1 MRVRAIAIASEH
13 ANTVGTVEL
22 ECTAAGLEVTY
33 VDAARVGGDGATV
46 AFTTNQRMVIDWSR
60 VLQARPLGSA
70 NLLEFELPHAGPQ
83 RCLLVHFTTGN
94 EVTLQVVQQR
104 RLLLRL
110 WIMGIA
116 VVVAS
121 GIALAAPRMS
131 PGIGPIAGL
140 VSGVLF
146 AGLLITI
153 GLTTERWLADG
164 GRRSRA
170 IRDAFIGDLLS
181 FMPELNR
188 DPLAPAPKP
197 FKLPRFDRIL
207 PRTTL
212 AISLTLAGA
221 LLAALVM
228 FRWIVSAPTSSEV
241 EQMHAAPVTRE
252 PARLEA
258 PPAEE
263 LRPAPTPLPTIAA
276 PPPVDTAEPTHANQ
290 DSTAVARVTGPCDCP
305 RSDSLL
311 WSKPI
316 PSLSLV
322 VLASR
327 RYKRKEHDRVELEFA
342 AINNSNQDIS
352 ELTSM
357 AEFFQQDPPPSS
369 KLISVSTRAV
379 YFDGP
384 LRPGA
389 AIKWHVDAEG
399 MTFRLHPAAEN
410 GRPITGTIDEHG
422 DNAAPTNSIALLLK
436 AHNRPVRLHGAMLLA
451 YLRDP
456 RARDAAVELGDS
468 MRDSE
473 SSYLRRLMEAL
484 GEIRTCQVQVST
496 SGAHRRVFACVFNT
510 ADTPRT
516 PVQVVVRALDATVSL
531 ADPVGNPPQMLAE
544 SSVALPGGLP
554 AKAGVFAQ
562 IDLDFGKLDATP
574 AAYEVAAQTAA
585 AGN

>member
-33 VDAARVGGDGATV
+33 VDAARVGADGATV
-46 AFTTNQRMVIDWSR
+46 AFTINQRMIIDWSQ

-70 NLLEFELPHAGPQ
+70 NLLELDLPHAGAQ

-116 VVVAS
+116 VVLAS

-131 PGIGPIAGL
+131 PSIGPIAGL

-153 GLTTERWLADG
+153 GLTAERWLADG

-170 IRDAFIGDLLS
+170 IRDALIGELLS

-188 DPLAPAPKP
+188 DPLAPAPRP
-197 FKLPRFDRIL
+197 FKLPRFDRVL

-228 FRWIVSAPTSSEV
+228 FRWIVSAPSSSEV
-241 EQMHAAPVTRE
+241 AQIHTQRVAKE
-252 PARLEA
+252 PARIEVEQ
-258 PPAEE
+258 P
-263 LRPAPTPLPTIAA
+263 RSAPTPVPLPT
-276 PPPVDTAEPTHANQ
+276 VTEPTVADAAVASRPSQ
-290 DSTAVARVTGPCDCP
+290 DNTAVARLTGPCDCP

-327 RYKRKEHDRVELEFA
+327 RYKRKEHDRVEVEFA
-342 AINNSNQDIS
+342 AINNSNKDIS

-468 MRDSE
+468 LRDSE
-473 SSYLRRLMEAL
+473 SGYLRRLMEAL

-496 SGAHRRVFACVFNT
+496 NGAHRRVFACVFNT

-516 PVQVVVRALDATVSL
+516 PVQVLVRALDATVSL

-544 SSVALPGGLP
+544 SSVALPGSLP
-554 AKAGVFAQ
+554 AKAGVFTQ
-562 IDLDFGKLDATP
+562 IDVDFGKMDATP

>member
-1 MRVRAIAIASEH
+1 
-13 ANTVGTVEL
+13 
-22 ECTAAGLEVTY
+22 
-33 VDAARVGGDGATV
+33 
-46 AFTTNQRMVIDWSR
+46 
-60 VLQARPLGSA
+60 
-70 NLLEFELPHAGPQ
+70 
-83 RCLLVHFTTGN
+83 
-94 EVTLQVVQQR
+94 
-104 RLLLRL
+104 
-110 WIMGIA
+110 
-116 VVVAS
+116 
-121 GIALAAPRMS
+121 
-131 PGIGPIAGL
+131 
-140 VSGVLF
+140 VLF

-153 GLTTERWLADG
+153 GLTAERWLADG

-170 IRDAFIGDLLS
+170 IRDSFIGDLLS

-197 FKLPRFDRIL
+197 FKLPRFDRVL

-228 FRWIVSAPTSSEV
+228 FRWMVSAPTSSEV
-241 EQMHAAPVTRE
+241 ASMHAPRVAQE
-252 PARLEA
+252 PARIEV
-258 PPAEE
+258 EE
-263 LRPAPTPLPTIAA
+263 PRIAQAPAPLPLPTL
-276 PPPVDTAEPTHANQ
+276 AEPNLADAAVPSRSRQ
-290 DSTAVARVTGPCDCP
+290 DSTAVARLTGPCDCP

-327 RYKRKEHDRVELEFA
+327 RYKRKERDRVELEFA
-342 AINNSNQDIS
+342 AINNSNKDIS

-399 MTFRLHPAAEN
+399 MTFRLHPAAED

-468 MRDSE
+468 LRDSE

-484 GEIRTCQVQVST
+484 GELRTCQVQVST

-510 ADTPRT
+510 TDTPRT

-531 ADPVGNPPQMLAE
+531 ADPVGNPPQMVAE
-544 SSVALPGGLP
+544 SSVVLPGSLA
-554 AKAGVFAQ
+554 AKSGVFAQ
-562 IDLDFGKLDATP
+562 IDVDFGKLDATP
-574 AAYEVAAQTAA
+574 AAYEVAAQIAA

>member
-22 ECTAAGLEVTY
+22 ECAAAGLEVTY
-33 VDAARVGGDGATV
+33 VDAARVGADGATV
-46 AFTTNQRMVIDWSR
+46 AFSTNQRMVIDWSH
-60 VLQARPLGSA
+60 VQQARPLGSA
-70 NLLEFELPHAGPQ
+70 NLLEFSLPHAGTQ
-83 RCLLVHFTTGN
+83 SCLLVHFTTGN

-110 WIMGIA
+110 WITGIA

-131 PGIGPIAGL
+131 PSIGPIAGL

-153 GLTTERWLADG
+153 GLTAERWLADG

-170 IRDAFIGDLLS
+170 IRDAFIGELLS
-181 FMPELNR
+181 FLPELNR
-188 DPLAPAPKP
+188 DPLAPAPKA
-197 FKLPRFDRIL
+197 FKLPRFDRVL

-212 AISLTLAGA
+212 AISLALAGA
-221 LLAALVM
+221 LLAALIM
-228 FRWIVSAPTSSEV
+228 FRWMVSAPTSSEV
-241 EQMHAAPVTRE
+241 AQVHVPRVATE
-252 PARLEA
+252 PARIEV
-258 PPAEE
+258 AEVE
-263 LRPAPTPLPTIAA
+263 QPRPTPAAVPTTAIPELADAA
-276 PPPVDTAEPTHANQ
+276 VPTRPNQ
-290 DSTAVARVTGPCDCP
+290 DNSAIARVTGPCDCP

-322 VLASR
+322 VLSSR
-327 RYKRKEHDRVELEFA
+327 RYKRKEHDRVEVEFA
-342 AINNSNQDIS
+342 AINNSNQDFT

-468 MRDSE
+468 LRESE
-473 SSYLRRLMEAL
+473 SSYLRRVMEAL
-484 GEIRTCQVQVST
+484 GEIRTCQIQVST

-531 ADPVGNPPQMLAE
+531 ADPVGSPPQMLAE

-554 AKAGVFAQ
+554 AKAGVFTQ
-562 IDLDFGKLDATP
+562 IDVDFGKMDATP

-585 AGN
+585 GN